1 MLQNSI
7 NGLFGIGEKYL
18 GFLLF
23 LCVDTCDQ
31 FPKLT
36 LIGLKCHK
44 IPKPMLDYS
53 VDGYHYL
60 LASKRHQKWVTWN
73 VRYIIL
79 ESENDIKNICDTF
92 TLQKHLLLKYLNHLR
107 YLKIEQEKKK
117 LKLRKKQNQQSLS
130 E

>member
-7 NGLFGIGEKYL
+7 NGLFGSGEKYL

-53 VDGYHYL
+53 ADGYHYL
-60 LASKRHQKWVTWN
+60 LASKTSSKM
-73 VRYIIL
+73 
-79 ESENDIKNICDTF
+79 SDIKREIDNF
-92 TLQKHLLLKYLNHLR
+92 QPR
-107 YLKIEQEKKK
+107 V
-117 LKLRKKQNQQSLS
+117 
-130 E
+130 